1 PSNPP
6 GPLLIRP
13 PPVTPPR
20 VPPTPP
26 TARPTVP
33 PTGAPTPPTVLPT
46 APATPLT
53 RPPPGRAE
61 MGFAIRDAATEQTNK
76 REKRVMASLPIALLA
91 DETHD
96 WARFIPM
103 RTNEFFGRVQIGAC
117 CA

>member
-1 PSNPP
+1 
-6 GPLLIRP
+6 LIRP

-33 PTGAPTPPTVLPT
+33 PTVAPTPPTVLPT
-46 APATPLT
+46 APPTRLT

-96 WARFIPM
+96 AAPFLPMSRHEVFARV
-103 RTNEFFGRVQIGAC
+103 RLG
-117 CA
+117 